1 MINLDEIGLCIDEG
15 DGAAL
20 AGVGE
25 GLWLL
30 DSREADMEVTTAAP
44 LPAFIQATP
53 TGLILA
59 KDLTFEEWG
68 AIGSSFGTA
77 LQTAAWCIGD
87 WMVYGERKWGKQL
100 LLEGDAFD
108 SKANR
113 IPSEIFDDAIA
124 ATSLDRQTLSQYA
137 SVCRKI
143 PMAER
148 RVHLSFGH
156 HRILAPLP
164 TPQRLE
170 WMALLDS
177 ESNKRVPTVK
187 RLALSV
193 RIATEAP
200 RVVTEEEITQ
210 RGEQAGHDNYVPHLT
225 RLLTVLR
232 KTLPG
237 MTEEQ
242 REALRDDSEQ
252 LLDLLLRL

>member
-1 MINLDEIGLCIDEG
+1 MI
-15 DGAAL
+15 
-20 AGVGE
+20 GVLE
-25 GLWLL
+25 F
-30 DSREADMEVTTAAP
+30 DVMAADMEVSTVAP

-53 TGLILA
+53 TGLVMA
-59 KDLTFEEWG
+59 KDLTFEEWN

-100 LLEGDAFD
+100 LLEGAEFDAK
-108 SKANR
+108 SNR
-113 IPSEIFDDAIA
+113 IPSELFDNAIA

-177 ESNKRVPTVK
+177 ESKMKSVPTVK
-187 RLALSV
+187 RLALSL
-193 RIATEAP
+193 RIATAAP

-210 RGEQAGHDNYVPHLT
+210 RGEQAGHDNYVPHLQ
-225 RLLTVLR
+225 RLVTILR

-237 MTEEQ
+237 MDEDQ
-242 REALRDDSEQ
+242 RQALKDDAEQ
-252 LLDLLLRL
+252 LLDMLQAL

>member
-1 MINLDEIGLCIDEG
+1 MI
-15 DGAAL
+15 
-20 AGVGE
+20 GVLE
-25 GLWLL
+25 F
-30 DSREADMEVTTAAP
+30 DVMAADMEVSTAAP
-44 LPAFIQATP
+44 LPAFIEATP
-53 TGLILA
+53 TGLVLA
-59 KDLTFEEWG
+59 KDLTFEEWN

-100 LLEGDAFD
+100 LLEGAEFDAK
-108 SKANR
+108 SNR
-113 IPSEIFDDAIA
+113 IPSELFDNAIA

-143 PMAER
+143 PMDER

-177 ESNKRVPTVK
+177 ESKLKSVPTVK
-187 RLALSV
+187 RLALSL
-193 RIATEAP
+193 RIATAAP

-210 RGEQAGHDNYVPHLT
+210 RGEQAGHDNYVPHLQ
-225 RLLTVLR
+225 RLVTILR

-237 MTEEQ
+237 MDEDQ
-242 REALRDDSEQ
+242 RQALKDDAEQ
-252 LLDLLLRL
+252 LLDMLQGL

>member
-1 MINLDEIGLCIDEG
+1 MI
-15 DGAAL
+15 
-20 AGVGE
+20 GVLE
-25 GLWLL
+25 F
-30 DSREADMEVTTAAP
+30 DVMAADMEVSTAAP

-53 TGLILA
+53 TGLVLA
-59 KDLTFEEWG
+59 KDLTFEEWN

-100 LLEGDAFD
+100 LLEGAEFDAK
-108 SKANR
+108 SNR
-113 IPSEIFDDAIA
+113 IPSELFDNAIA

-177 ESNKRVPTVK
+177 ESKMKSVPTVK
-187 RLALSV
+187 RLALSL
-193 RIATEAP
+193 RIATAAP

-210 RGEQAGHDNYVPHLT
+210 RGEQAGHDNYVPHLQ
-225 RLLTVLR
+225 RLVTILR

-237 MTEEQ
+237 MDEDQ
-242 REALRDDSEQ
+242 RQALKDDAEQ
-252 LLDLLLRL
+252 LMDMLQAL